1 MGSDVI
7 GVVIWCSLGSI
18 LLPLGPVFQIRMPE
32 NKRYA
37 RYILINFWSCCA
49 FFHVSQ
55 QVYKRWNFVNI
66 KDDNK
71 VLHVSS

>member
-37 RYILINFWSCCA
+37 RYILINF
-49 FFHVSQ
+49 
-55 QVYKRWNFVNI
+55 
-66 KDDNK
+66 
-71 VLHVSS
+71 